1 MLPIRT
7 ILHPTDFSNN
17 AAYALQLACSLARDH
32 GARLIVLHA
41 HRPPVTVL
49 GGTAAISPLP
59 IEEEIE
65 DLEAQLQELKI
76 PISGIT
82 VDRKLLQGEPVTS
95 IVEFAQRVPCDLI
108 IMGTHG
114 RRGLRH
120 LLMGSVAEQVVRKAP
135 CPVLTVRVPYPIAVE
150 TPASG
155 SRQAVGAAAP
165 ISGM

>member
-7 ILHPTDFSNN
+7 ILHPTDFSDN

-41 HRPPVTVL
+41 HRPPVMVL
-49 GGTAAISPLP
+49 GGTEAIPPLP
-59 IEEEIE
+59 VEEEIE
-65 DLEAQLQELKI
+65 ELEAQLKALNL
-76 PISGIT
+76 PMSGIT
-82 VDRKLLQGEPVTS
+82 VERKLMQGEPVTT

-108 IMGTHG
+108 VMGTHG

-135 CPVLTVRVPYPIAVE
+135 CPVLTMRVPFPTTSE
-150 TPASG
+150 TCP
-155 SRQAVGAAAP
+155 AVGATASVGAV
-165 ISGM
+165 